1 MMSAKKKYKFLL
13 LDTGPIIKL
22 FELGLWDIFIDRCNV
37 TLARTVAEIE
47 AQYAHGEKK
56 DIRIDL
62 EEYEQMGKIK
72 IEDVSLRQMSE
83 FINKF
88 PINYKETI
96 HSGEKE
102 TLAFFY
108 YSQDNWMVCSADK
121 AVYRVLGA
129 MGKAENGVSL
139 EKILNK
145 IGLSQSDLEPKY
157 TEKFKN
163 HYTKMG
169 SSDFVQGQGFKS
181 S

>member
-22 FELGLWDIFIDRCNV
+22 FELGVWDIFIERCDV

-47 AQYAHGEKK
+47 AQYACGEKK
-56 DIRIDL
+56 DIKIDL
-62 EEYEQMGKIK
+62 KAYEQMGKIK
-72 IEDVSLRQMSE
+72 IEDVPLKQMSE

-108 YSQDNWMVCSADK
+108 YSQYNWMICSADA

-129 MGKAENGVSL
+129 MGKAEDGVSL
-139 EKILNK
+139 EQILDK
-145 IGLSQSDLEPKY
+145 IGLSKSNLEWKY

-169 SSDFVQGQGFKS
+169 SSDFLQGQGFKS